1 MRKICLMLLVVA
13 LTVPAAAGA
22 AGRSAGDGSL
32 AISGASGTIY
42 IQGRGVVYGHFDQG
56 TLMVLRYTPDDPS
69 SVPSL
74 SSSKTRFSKGTGVFT
89 SSDVRFLLPSGR
101 YTLELIASGVDVSA
115 VGTGTVV
122 ATSPTETGTVLP
134 FGTTLNNGTISV
146 NGGKPVALTNASTS
160 ASFGSLQATTSGGR

>member
-1 MRKICLMLLVVA
+1 MRRICLIVLVVV
-13 LTVPAAAGA
+13 LVVPIAASA
-22 AGRSAGDGSL
+22 AERAGDGSL

-69 SVPSL
+69 SVPSV
-74 SSSKTRFSKGTGVFT
+74 SSSKARFSKGTGVFT
-89 SSDVRFLLPSGR
+89 ASDVRFLLPSGR

-122 ATSPTETGTVLP
+122 ATSPSETGTVLP
-134 FGTTLNNGTISV
+134 FGTAPNDGTISV
-146 NGGKPVALTNASTS
+146 NGGKPLTLTNASTS
-160 ASFGSLQATTSGGR
+160 SSFGGLLTTTPSGK